1 MRRLITIIFLTL
13 VLIIGGG
20 LVFLMTWDIP
30 APSHTVEKTLDD
42 SRFPR

>member
-1 MRRLITIIFLTL
+1 MRRLVTIIILAL

-20 LVFLMTWDIP
+20 LVFLATWDIP
-30 APSHTVEKTLDD
+30 APSHSVEKTLDD